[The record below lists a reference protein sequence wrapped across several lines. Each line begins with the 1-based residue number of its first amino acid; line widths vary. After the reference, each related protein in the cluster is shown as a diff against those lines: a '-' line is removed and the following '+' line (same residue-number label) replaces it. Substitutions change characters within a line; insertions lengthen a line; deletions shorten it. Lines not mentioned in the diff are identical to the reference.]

1 MFKDMRIKKN
11 HSSTE
16 KASLN
21 TSPSSTSVH
30 LQNNINFFNSSIK
43 RKSIDSDASIESLRE
58 SLPVIKGTVTHE
70 WGTSSSKKKNNTIIK
85 LNNTDGTPLT
95 SPLKMTSVNSNENMD
110 IETLFD
116 DKHVTIP
123 DYKFNTSTHDKS
135 EIEQKENITELQNF
149 IK

>member
-21 TSPSSTSVH
+21 TSPSSTS
-30 LQNNINFFNSSIK
+30 
-43 RKSIDSDASIESLRE
+43 
-58 SLPVIKGTVTHE
+58 

-110 IETLFD
+110 IET
-116 DKHVTIP
+116 
-123 DYKFNTSTHDKS
+123 
-135 EIEQKENITELQNF
+135 F
-149 IK
+149 I